1 MNNENYNTLE
11 STITEKSDDL
21 KDYIYTYLKIELNKR
36 PVKDFLSFN
45 LIDDKENIIKT
56 IDFSGDKSV
65 YFKVLWNIL
74 RGKKEYNSH
83 PIEMR
88 VTEPVVKYTAESLV
102 EYYRNDVN
110 IMNLSIAFLRK
121 ERFNTLI
128 KSTAQKH
135 NLNPDDKQVKDLF
148 KVFDPSE
155 SEIEPSSL
163 GNTVNMLEIAMSS
176 QVIKDYF
183 YNTLRET
190 ELAQDIKWELRK
202 YLYTALGV
210 TVSGAWLFA
219 FLPIIVAGVLV
230 GAVAFKNGIV
240 RLISSGIS
248 KKMTANIRI
257 LTQAIFGSI
266 KFQEVLADEIIR
278 IVVEGE
284 PKSIA
289 GIEKVSNENEDTILD
304 KEDLTE
310 SEAKKIKALT
320 HPEELKV
327 SNIFAY
333 LKVLAAM
340 MWADGVLKPEEVE
353 LWKKITSMDLG
364 LSEKQSLEL
373 EEWFKEGP
381 NLNIIGSEITDDRE
395 KNFVVRQ
402 AMIMSMI
409 DGEVDP
415 KEIELVRYLA
425 DEFDLSKDDLNDI
438 EREAKKLLEFE

>member
-45 LIDDKENIIKT
+45 LIDNKDNIIKT

-74 RGKKEYNSH
+74 RGKKEYNSY

-135 NLNPDDKQVKDLF
+135 NLNTDDKQVKDLY
-148 KVFDPSE
+148 KVFNPSE

-284 PKSIA
+284 PTSIA
-289 GIEKVSNENEDTILD
+289 GIEKVANESGDTSID

-425 DEFDLSKDDLNDI
+425 DEFDLSKDDLNSI